1 MPNSPP
7 SFPLHYHVRMI
18 SFPAW
23 LPVTASLTSTTVALA
38 AFAYQV
44 HRARFNQSVDLLFR
58 LENDFFG
65 SDKVKQRALA
75 AQNFLANPQDFTEM
89 EDTLD
94 FFETITMLTRKNA
107 LDVYMVWHTFDY
119 WMERYYAI
127 AQPHI
132 NARQQREP
140 GVWED
145 LEWLA
150 PKLVRLQA
158 RKNKGVPVVY
168 TEAALSAFMAEESA
182 ES

>member
-1 MPNSPP
+1 
-7 SFPLHYHVRMI
+7 L
-18 SFPAW
+18 
-23 LPVTASLTSTTVALA
+23 

-65 SDKVKQRALA
+65 GDKIGQRSLA
-75 AQNFLANPQDFTEM
+75 ARNYATDPSNFAEM

-94 FFETITMLTRKNA
+94 FFETVAMLTRKGA
-107 LDVYMVWHTFDY
+107 LDLYMVWHTFDY

-127 AQPHI
+127 AKPHI
-132 NARQQREP
+132 TVRQKQEP

-145 LEWLA
+145 LDWLM
-150 PKLVRLQA
+150 PRLMRLQA
-158 RKNKGVPVVY
+158 KKGDSSLDK
-168 TEAALSAFMAEESA
+168 TELSRFIQEESH